1 MHCGGRRMRGKFTT
15 VDSGLYDY
23 LLAHQAPEHCEL
35 QALRRQTQALPNAY
49 MQISPEQGH
58 LLGLLVRLIGA
69 RRCLE
74 IGTFT
79 GYSALAMALALP
91 PDGELVACDISE
103 GWTTMGSQH
112 WQRAG
117 VAGRIDLRLG
127 SALDT
132 LAQIEHE
139 GGKDRFDLAFI
150 DADKTGYDTYY
161 ESALRLVRPGGL
173 IVLDNMLRRGR
184 VADLADTDDDTVALR
199 TLNVKIASDDRVHFV
214 LLPIATGMTLA
225 RRR

>member
-1 MHCGGRRMRGKFTT
+1 MRGKFTA
-15 VDSGLYDY
+15 VDSGVYDY

-35 QALRRQTQALPNAY
+35 RALRRQTQGLPNAF

-58 LLGLLVRLIGA
+58 LLGLLVRLIGV

-79 GYSALAMALALP
+79 GYSALAIALALP
-91 PDGELVACDISE
+91 TDGELVTCDISE
-103 GWTTMGSQH
+103 TWTAIGRPH

-127 SALDT
+127 PALDT
-132 LAQIEHE
+132 LAQIERAD
-139 GGKDRFDLAFI
+139 GRDRFDLAFI
-150 DADKTGYDTYY
+150 DADKTGYDAYY
-161 ESALRLVRPGGL
+161 ETALRLVRPSGL
-173 IVLDNMLRRGR
+173 IVLDNMVRRGR
-184 VADLADTDDDTVALR
+184 VAYLQDTDGDTVALR
-199 TLNVKIASDDRVHFV
+199 MLNAKIASDDRVDFV

>member
-1 MHCGGRRMRGKFTT
+1 MRGKFTA
-15 VDSGLYDY
+15 VDSGLHDY
-23 LLAHQAPEHCEL
+23 LLTHQAPEHCEL
-35 QALRRQTQALPNAY
+35 QALRRQTQVLPNAF

-58 LLGLLVRLIGA
+58 LLGLLVRLIRA
-69 RRCLE
+69 QRVLE

-79 GYSALAMALALP
+79 GYSTLAMALALP
-91 PDGELVACDISE
+91 ADGELLTCDISE
-103 GWTTMGSQH
+103 TWTDIGRRH

-127 SALDT
+127 PALDT
-132 LAQIEHE
+132 LVQIERE
-139 GGKDRFDLAFI
+139 GGRDGFDLAFI
-150 DADKTGYDTYY
+150 DADKTEYERYF

-184 VADLADTDDDTVALR
+184 VADVQDTDRDTVALR
-199 TLNVKIASDDRVHFV
+199 RLNVKIAGEDRVDFV
-214 LLPIATGMTLA
+214 LLPIASGMTLA

>member
-1 MHCGGRRMRGKFTT
+1 MRRGGRRMRGKFTT
-15 VDSGLYDY
+15 VDSDLYDY

-35 QALRRQTQALPNAY
+35 QALRRQTQAFPNAY

-79 GYSALAMALALP
+79 GYSALAMALVLP
-91 PDGELVACDISE
+91 TDGELVACDISE
-103 GWTTMGSQH
+103 PWTAIGREH

-117 VAGRIDLRLG
+117 VAERIDLRLG
-127 SALDT
+127 PAFET
-132 LAQIEHE
+132 LAQIERE
-139 GGKDRFDLAFI
+139 GGRDRFDLAFI
-150 DADKTGYDTYY
+150 DADKTSYDTYY
-161 ESALRLVRPGGL
+161 ESTLRLVRPGGL

-199 TLNVKIASDDRVHFV
+199 TLNVKIASDERVHFV

>member
-1 MHCGGRRMRGKFTT
+1 MRGKFTT
-15 VDSGLYDY
+15 VDSGVYDY
-23 LLAHQAPEHCEL
+23 LLAHQAPEHWEL
-35 QALRRQTQALPNAY
+35 QALRRQTHAFPNAY

-79 GYSALAMALALP
+79 GYSALAMALVLP
-91 PDGELVACDISE
+91 TDGELVACDISE
-103 GWTTMGSQH
+103 SWTAIAKEH

-117 VAGRIDLRLG
+117 VAGRIDLRVG
-127 SALDT
+127 PAFET
-132 LAQIEHE
+132 LAQIERE
-139 GGKDRFDLAFI
+139 DGRDRFDLAFI
-150 DADKTGYDTYY
+150 DADKTGYDAYY

-199 TLNVKIASDDRVHFV
+199 TLNVKIATDDRVHFV